1 MNRRAFLAASASLSA
16 VAACAPLMTQLP
28 ARPDVGFGGP
38 RLDGDSF
45 ISFDGA
51 RLGMT
56 TWPTEGE
63 PTAVI
68 VALHGMNDY
77 ANAFHIAAPIWA
89 QQGMATYAFDQR
101 GYGRSPDRGVWAGQD
116 LIRRDVETFIGL
128 VRARHPG
135 VSLTLMGESM
145 GGADAI
151 ITMAQPDAPKVDR
164 IVLLAPAV
172 WGWSNQ
178 PIPYKTALW
187 ITAHVAGPKVMQPP
201 EMLVRNIWPTDNRDE
216 LRAMGRDKLMVWGA
230 RNDTLYGMVDL
241 MEQAWAATG
250 RLGPPVL
257 YCYGKHD
264 PIIPAKPSFQAAG
277 RLKKTDRSAYYADG
291 YHLLTRDRNGP
302 NVIADVAAFIRDP
315 RAPLPSGAPTIPGA
329 PTLPNRQMASGV

>member
-16 VAACAPLMTQLP
+16 VAACAPVIQSAYQP
-28 ARPDVGFGGP
+28 QVGFAGA
-38 RLDGDSF
+38 RLTDDAF

-51 RLGMT
+51 RLGLT
-56 TWPTEGE
+56 VWPAEGE
-63 PTAVI
+63 TTGV
-68 VALHGMNDY
+68 VCALHGMNDY
-77 ANAFHIAAPIWA
+77 ANAFHLIAP
-89 QQGMATYAFDQR
+89 
-101 GYGRSPDRGVWAGQD
+101 VLAGQD
-116 LIRRDVETFIGL
+116 LIKRDVETFIGL
-128 VRARHPG
+128 VRAKHPG
-135 VSLTLMGESM
+135 APLTLMGESM

-151 ITMAQPDAPKVDR
+151 LTMAQPDAPAVDR

-178 PIPYKTALW
+178 PLPYKTALW
-187 ITAHVAGPKVMQPP
+187 ITAHVAGPKVMEPP
-201 EMLVRNIWPTDNRDE
+201 EILVRNIWPTDNKDE
-216 LRAMGRDKLMVWGA
+216 LRAMGRDKWMVWGA

-241 MEQAWAATG
+241 MEQAWASTG
-250 RLGPPVL
+250 KLKPPVL

-264 PIIPAKPSFQAAG
+264 PIIPARPSFQAAG

-315 RAPLPSGAPTIPGA
+315 RAPLPSGAPVIPGA
-329 PTLPNRQMASGV
+329 PTLPNSRVASG

>member
-16 VAACAPLMTQLP
+16 VAACAPVIQS
-28 ARPDVGFGGP
+28 AYRPEVGFAGP
-38 RLDGDSF
+38 RLTDEAF

-51 RLGMT
+51 SLGLT
-56 TWPTEGE
+56 VWPAEGE
-63 PTAVI
+63 TTGV
-68 VALHGMNDY
+68 VCALHGMNDY
-77 ANAFHIAAPIWA
+77 ANAFHLIAPVLAS
-89 QQGMATYAFDQR
+89 QGIATYAFDQR
-101 GYGRSPDRGVWAGQD
+101 GYGRSPNRGVWAGQD
-116 LIRRDVETFIGL
+116 LIKRDVETFIGV
-128 VRARHPG
+128 VRAKHPG
-135 VSLTLMGESM
+135 LPLTLMGESM

-151 ITMAQPDAPKVDR
+151 LTMAQPDAPAVDR

-187 ITAHVAGPKVMQPP
+187 ITAHVAGPKVMEPP
-201 EMLVRNIWPTDNRDE
+201 EILVRNIWPTDNKDE
-216 LRAMGRDKLMVWGA
+216 LRAMGRDKWMVWGA

-241 MEQAWAATG
+241 MEQAWAQVG
-250 RLGPPVL
+250 KLKPPVL

-264 PIIPAKPSFQAAG
+264 PIIPAKPSFQAAA

-291 YHLLTRDRNGP
+291 YHLLTRDMNGP

-315 RAPLPSGAPTIPGA
+315 RAPLPSGAPVIPGA
-329 PTLPNRQMASGV
+329 PTLPNSRVASG